1 MDDLT
6 TFILGGF
13 LLVYF
18 KNLMK
23 QKDSKDRI
31 EMLGGGDVIDL
42 TNVKPNT
49 AIEEDSGKI
58 VFDNVST
65 NKFDPMFE
73 YPLNAKKFSPTNSV
87 HLVVPGLMPA
97 PDRVWKD
104 YSSDKIFYMPNDLK
118 PHFHG
123 DAQHHMTKGGF
134 EVSKVFSVKNKDFV
148 NVPNKKLKT
157 YRDKIT
163 DFNMGEASTPI
174 ETWIH
179 WMIPYNQKEYPK
191 LIVKKNSIIWWDFNK
206 FHNLNYVTEENYNN
220 NKADANDFLIK
231 LDNKELQIIVT
242 IMDKVGT
249 FYFLC
254 SIGQHAALGH
264 KIIIEVIE

>member
-6 TFILGGF
+6 TFVLGGF
-13 LLVYF
+13 LLVFF

-23 QKDSKDRI
+23 QEDSKDEI
-31 EMLGGGDVIDL
+31 KMLGGGDVIDL
-42 TNVKPNT
+42 TDVQPNT

-73 YPLNAKKFSPTNSV
+73 NPLNAKKFSPTNSV

-123 DAQHHMTKGGF
+123 DAQHHMTQGGF

-163 DFNMGEASTPI
+163 DFNM
-174 ETWIH
+174 
-179 WMIPYNQKEYPK
+179 
-191 LIVKKNSIIWWDFNK
+191 V
-206 FHNLNYVTEENYNN
+206 
-220 NKADANDFLIK
+220 
-231 LDNKELQIIVT
+231 
-242 IMDKVGT
+242 
-249 FYFLC
+249 
-254 SIGQHAALGH
+254 
-264 KIIIEVIE
+264 